1 MDQRLLEEVAR
12 ALWEEA
18 SGRPG
23 RRIEPA
29 ALAAATDLVE
39 LYETLNEAPIAELL
53 ARFPQR
59 VTGEDLAWYALAPGE
74 PATQAIYVP
83 LFRVA
88 IEGGDLAWE
97 GGERPARNPDPQG
110 AAGPEP
116 EIVLLIEDDPAMQRA
131 TTRMIKRIFPSAQV
145 LVADNYASAVG
156 DLQAHRVAMVVSDV
170 NILGAESGVD
180 VFRWVQ
186 EHQPHLVDRYVFFTG
201 GNPQVAQVHYRY
213 LEKPASIADLRAVIE
228 APGQAIRNPAAGAVD
243 VGARI
248 ERAFDEIDGST
259 MNHNYVLLSDL
270 RRALPDVSREDFDR
284 AMNGLRRQKI
294 MSLDSADGRH
304 VRLSPE
310 EREAGIREVGS
321 VLVYAARRGR

>member
-1 MDQRLLEEVAR
+1 MDQRLLEEIAR

-18 SGRPG
+18 SGRRG
-23 RRIEPA
+23 HRIEPA

-97 GGERPARNPDPQG
+97 GGERPARNPDPRG
-110 AAGPEP
+110 AAGPES

-201 GNPQVAQVHYRY
+201 GNPQVAQIHYRY

-228 APGQAIRNPAAGAVD
+228 EPGPAIRNPPVRARDGTYLATTTLPAGAGDSATQFLCRATSPKGHQKLVWAAGEVD
-243 VGARI
+243 PDDLDDSPAEAARASVAAAN
-248 ERAFDEIDGST
+248 EGWTVELAREGGKL
-259 MNHNYVLLSDL
+259 V
-270 RRALPDVSREDFDR
+270 RRSGIDR
-284 AMNGLRRQKI
+284 AR
-294 MSLDSADGRH
+294 
-304 VRLSPE
+304 
-310 EREAGIREVGS
+310 
-321 VLVYAARRGR
+321 